1 MAYNNGFPVNYQPF
15 YQPYQY
21 QFQPQQTVQN
31 QSAGSP
37 AIIWVQSINEAINY
51 PVAPNAAVALWD
63 SNAPSVYIKKADAS
77 GKPMMTI
84 YDLVERKNEPQTASV
99 QKADYV
105 THDELKGVEGRLEGF
120 RDEIERIAKQIKD
133 MTAKE
138 AKK

>member
-1 MAYNNGFPVNYQPF
+1 MAYNNGFPLG
-15 YQPYQY
+15 YQPYNPWLMQ
-21 QFQPQQTVQN
+21 QPQGMQVAQN
-31 QSAGSP
+31 NNP
-37 AIIWVQSINEAINY
+37 AIIWVANLNEALNY

-63 SNAPSVYIKKADAS
+63 SNSPSVYIKKADAS
-77 GKPMMTI
+77 GKPTMTI
-84 YDLVERKNEPQTASV
+84 YDLVERKNEPQTASA